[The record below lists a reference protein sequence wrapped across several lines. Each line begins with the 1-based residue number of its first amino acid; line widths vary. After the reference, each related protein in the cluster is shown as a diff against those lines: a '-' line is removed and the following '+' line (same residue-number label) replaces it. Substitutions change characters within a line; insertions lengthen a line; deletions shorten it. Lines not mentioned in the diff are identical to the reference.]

1 MDFITLPG
9 YKYIQLKV
17 EEERIRILTTLLF
30 YIGITYYTCCT
41 Y

>member
-9 YKYIQLKV
+9 TNIYIKV
-17 EEERIRILTTLLF
+17 EERIRILTTLLF